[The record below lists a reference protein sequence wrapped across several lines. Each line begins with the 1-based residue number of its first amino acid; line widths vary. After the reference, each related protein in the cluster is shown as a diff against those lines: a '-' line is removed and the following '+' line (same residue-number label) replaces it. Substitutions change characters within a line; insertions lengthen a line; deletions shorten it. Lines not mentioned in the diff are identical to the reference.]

1 MHGYILSTTTNRM
14 NRHWQSGNSLPHKIA
29 RGSRLAGVI
38 DPQDGTFYNLPYA
51 FGYPGFSGSL
61 ANPQNYY
68 IEMKNLSFV
77 YGVKFEYSYNGRNI
91 TKCVQVWK
99 TANNATLES
108 RHVFF
113 TKLTKFNFGRYHEFD
128 RNGNIVRKDDYSV
141 GFDAGKPIKRDIIT
155 GINNTEYVFIDFWY
169 TTGGESELPPEIIA
183 KMGECEEINPKDKGN
198 TVFNDSDLVYTYTK
212 ESRRITSWVS
222 QWLWTIPEFSMDYE
236 GRTLKAVYA
245 KEADTADSSFSMT
258 GVTTDAAASAT
269 PSKGNKLSD
278 FSGEFGYLGAV
289 KLFLKA
295 FGDPF
300 FVLQDLVENP
310 FDGILDLYAPATC
323 LTTAWYTA
331 GQPRPMI
338 GNEAYLEDFARIQKS
353 WWGDKAAMLVGTTG
367 VPTSIKKLGKDVVI
381 IQGKDG

>member
-1 MHGYILSTTTNRM
+1 MHGYILGTTTNRI
-14 NRHWQSGNSLPHKIA
+14 NRHWQSGNNVLPHKIA

-38 DPQDGTFYNLPYA
+38 DPQDGTFYNLPYG

-61 ANPQNYY
+61 ADPQNYY
-68 IEMKNLSFV
+68 IEMKTLSFV
-77 YGVKFEYSYNGRNI
+77 YGVKFEYSDNI

-99 TANNATLES
+99 TPNNATLES
-108 RHVFF
+108 LHVFF

-128 RNGNIVRKDDYSV
+128 RNGHIVRKDDYSV

-155 GINNTEYVFIDFWY
+155 GIHNTEYIFIEFWY
-169 TTGGESELPPEIIA
+169 RAGGESELPPEIIA
-183 KMGECEEINPKDKGN
+183 KMRDCEEINPKDKGDA
-198 TVFNDSDLVYTYTK
+198 VLGDSDLVYTYTK
-212 ESRRITSWVS
+212 ESRRITSWV
-222 QWLWTIPEFSMDYE
+222 QKWLLTIPKFSMDYE

-278 FSGEFGYLGAV
+278 FSGTFGYLGAV

-295 FGDPF
+295 FGNPF

-310 FDGILDLYAPATC
+310 FDGIEDLYAPATC
-323 LTTAWYTA
+323 LTTAWYTS

-338 GNEAYLEDFARIQKS
+338 GNEAFLEDFARIQKS
-353 WWGDKAAMLVGTTG
+353 WWSDKAVMLVGATG
-367 VPTSIKKLGKDVVI
+367 VPTSIKKLEKDAVI